1 MIKRMSVAILLIM
14 GLFLTACSG
23 NDDGDKKEEPNNE
36 QGASTSNKE
45 KSNDKNESKE
55 GNIYQIGET
64 AKTETSSLG
73 YPYEV
78 TVNSYEVTTDD
89 IEGKSL
95 ENYNLDPENRDR
107 FVVVNV
113 TLKNIGEK
121 SFIPNEQLAAD
132 LVFTNGGYEHDLDFD
147 FFLERNN
154 ELSPG
159 NDITGN
165 LVYTSTITKLQDQT
179 SLHLVF
185 EHYADE
191 EIRFELPV
199 PKE

>member
-1 MIKRMSVAILLIM
+1 M
-14 GLFLTACSG
+14 
-23 NDDGDKKEEPNNE
+23 
-36 QGASTSNKE
+36 
-45 KSNDKNESKE
+45 
-55 GNIYQIGET
+55 YQIGET